1 MLEEVVGSEQ
11 LLYGSDRPVV
21 EPGELSMPEALD
33 WDPIADG
40 TRRAFGSALT
50 AVAR

>member
-21 EPGELSMPEALD
+21 EPGELGMPEHWTGSD
-33 WDPIADG
+33 ADG

>member
-1 MLEEVVGSEQ
+1 
-11 LLYGSDRPVV
+11 VV
-21 EPGELSMPEALD
+21 EPGELGMPEALD

-40 TRRAFGSALT
+40 TRRAFGSTLT